1 MITRLSGAIFRAT
14 LMVMLVAM
22 PSALL
27 PGVSTDTKQMVALI
41 ALFAGALAFVEYNAD
56 YPGLVE
62 FRDAPP
68 FNRTRFALL
77 AMTVFCL
84 SMVERGHAAPSTL
97 TEFLTALGHLVGKA
111 MDFSYSPVQMTVL
124 MLGVGATPEQTEAVR
139 TSAGLAYLLS
149 LVALI
154 WFFLRMR
161 AGHWPRRGTPF
172 NVWINLPTFDPTA
185 GAEITERLDRDARI
199 NIALG
204 FVLPFLIPMVV
215 HYGMDGFEPITLTAP
230 QTLVW
235 TITAWSFLPASLF
248 MRGIAMARVAEMI
261 RAKRRQATADGRA
274 VLAAA

>member
-1 MITRLSGAIFRAT
+1 
-14 LMVMLVAM
+14 MVALVAM

-41 ALFAGALAFVEYNAD
+41 ALFVGALTFVEYNAD

-68 FNRTRFALL
+68 FNRSRFVLL
-77 AMTVFCL
+77 ALTVFCL
-84 SMVERGHAAPSTL
+84 SMIERGHVAPSTL
-97 TEFLTALGHLVGKA
+97 TDFLTALGHLVGTA
-111 MDFSYSPVQMTVL
+111 MDFAYSPVQLTVM
-124 MLGVGATPEQTEAVR
+124 MLGDGATAPQIAAVR
-139 TSAGLAYLLS
+139 TSAGMAYLIS
-149 LVALI
+149 LVALV

-161 AGHWPRRGTPF
+161 SGQWPRAGQPF

-204 FVLPFLIPMVV
+204 FLLPFLTPIVV
-215 HYGMDGFEPITLTAP
+215 HYGMDGFEPIALTAP

-248 MRGIAMARVAEMI
+248 MRGMAMARVAEMI
-261 RAKRRQATADGRA
+261 RAKRREAMADGA
-274 VLAAA
+274 GALAAA